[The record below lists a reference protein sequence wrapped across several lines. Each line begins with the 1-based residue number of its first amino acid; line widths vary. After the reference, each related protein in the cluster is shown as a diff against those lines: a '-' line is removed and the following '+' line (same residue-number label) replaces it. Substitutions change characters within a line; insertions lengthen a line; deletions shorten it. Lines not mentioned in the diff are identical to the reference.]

1 MSSNKNTNKR
11 IKIAEN
17 LSTFTADNQ
26 STPTAD
32 NQSTPTADNQST
44 PIGQQ
49 QQSNIFISG
58 GFEETKGEESVSDVS
73 VSPFGLGIM
82 THGTPMP
89 SNDLSLISS
98 DVPVDMGLF
107 TNIIKSNKKMKI
119 IIETSPT
126 KVSKPDA
133 KPDVVLVY
141 VYGNYISGLET
152 HPHYNPFVANA
163 VAIVG
168 FYHGRRFLKGEI
180 EKNGRKCPL
189 KFQCRYPAYMHKVL
203 DGMAVN
209 VIIFIQIYDIFFGYF
224 VDYANTNDEEGK
236 PVINKGDVL
245 SIMDIDRGVIWLST
259 AAPSDN
265 PTVFLHASNKIHSFV
280 ELLTNAYHG
289 QQSGDTDRVFSIQ
302 KHQVEINESL
312 KQYLWYIYA

>member
-11 IKIAEN
+11 IKIADN
-17 LSTFTADNQ
+17 LST
-26 STPTAD
+26 PTE
-32 NQSTPTADNQST
+32 
-44 PIGQQ
+44 QQ
-49 QQSNIFISG
+49 EQSNIFISAG
-58 GFEETKGEESVSDVS
+58 VEESKGEETVQEPIGNDSQGTISDISHGNMSDVS
-73 VSPFGLGIM
+73 LSPFGLGIM

-98 DVPVDMGLF
+98 DVPVDMGVF
-107 TNIIKSNKKMKI
+107 TNMIKSNKKMKV

-126 KVSKPDA
+126 KVTKPAA

-141 VYGNYISGLET
+141 VYGNHIPGLET
-152 HPHYNPFVANA
+152 HPHYNAFVANA

-209 VIIFIQIYDIFFGYF
+209 DITFIQIYDIFFGYF

-259 AAPSDN
+259 AEPSDN